1 MPMNSNY
8 ASANAIYYYTP
19 KHSVVFEPPTPALYS
34 HEIKKQEMKY
44 IIYSGVGIVLM
55 FVSNIGLECTQ
66 SSPVLGQG
74 ELTAT
79 HAKDSND
86 MYTGR
91 MICHECSCIRSNK
104 K

>member
-1 MPMNSNY
+1 MQYITILQNIQLSLNLLLQ
-8 ASANAIYYYTP
+8 
-19 KHSVVFEPPTPALYS
+19 HYS